1 MHIYK
6 DFHFRLREYI
16 LKKHGTVSAFCRA
29 VGIKYP
35 AQMTPY
41 LKGQSM
47 PGKKMLD
54 KLEKDG
60 ADIGWILHGK
70 PKRLPGGMG
79 ASLMTSSYK
88 VEMEQIMRRMRLLSQ
103 QMNEALPVSFQAYAV
118 LNSSLVFEEFT
129 SSFEKFL
136 GYEPGGLTGMNFLDL
151 IHPDDRQTVSEYL
164 ASDHAGGTPRDLVS
178 RFVMADGSS
187 FVVEWSFYANHL
199 LERGCREYVIL
210 ATRSN

>member
-1 MHIYK
+1 MYIYK

-16 LKKHGTVSAFCRA
+16 LKKHGSVSAFCRA

-70 PKRLPGGMG
+70 PKHQPGGMG

-129 SSFEKFL
+129 RSFEKFL
-136 GYEPGGLTGMNFLDL
+136 GYEPGGLTGMHFPDL
-151 IHPDDRQTVSEYL
+151 IHPDDRQTVREYL

-178 RFVMADGSS
+178 RFVMADGRS
-187 FVVEWSFYANHL
+187 FVVEWSFYANNL